1 MKMNRAQ
8 KDGKM
13 IGPGP
18 YRATK
23 LVSKLH
29 LKKAECFHALVEHLT
44 FADL

>member
-8 KDGKM
+8 MDGKM

-23 LVSKLH
+23 LVSTF
-29 LKKAECFHALVEHLT
+29 KKS
-44 FADL
+44 

>member
-8 KDGKM
+8 MHGKM

-23 LVSKLH
+23 LVSTF
-29 LKKAECFHALVEHLT
+29 KKS
-44 FADL
+44 